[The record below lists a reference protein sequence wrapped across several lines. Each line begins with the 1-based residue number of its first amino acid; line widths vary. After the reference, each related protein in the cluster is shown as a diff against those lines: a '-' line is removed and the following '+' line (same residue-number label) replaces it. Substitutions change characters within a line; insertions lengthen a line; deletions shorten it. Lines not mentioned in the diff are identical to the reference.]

1 MSHLQLAPGA
11 LHTYVSDSYV
21 DQQVLHTILNTLKVF
36 NNFKAGHQVAWGRP
50 TIVTQPAS
58 FTSQNNL
65 TSDNNS
71 APYPQEGSGAE
82 NVTGGIT
89 VKVGYYAPS
98 GPTGQHALSSLTI
111 MQLRTALSEVCQQ
124 PVMLIVTRL
133 SGPYMDAT
141 VLSHYLA
148 REFKTKKFGRVI
160 NRMLGTIGTVANAT
174 PITTYP
180 NTAGGVQLPASLVG
194 VQVSVH
200 GRLSAEPARPRMTEE
215 RIVVGSL
222 TANDQQVLDSA
233 STTAINK
240 KNVYTVKVMLTHRL
254 LTDG

>member
-1 MSHLQLAPGA
+1 MAHLQLAPGA

-21 DQQVLHTILNTLKVF
+21 DQRVLHTIHNTLKVF

-50 TIVTQPAS
+50 TIITQPS
-58 FTSQNNL
+58 QITS
-65 TSDNNS
+65 TE
-71 APYPQEGSGAE
+71 YP
-82 NVTGGIT
+82 VGGIT
-89 VKVGYYAPS
+89 VKVGYYAPLNH
-98 GPTGQHALSSLTI
+98 TLSSLTI
-111 MQLRTALSEVCQQ
+111 MQLRTALSEVCQR

-141 VLSHYLA
+141 VLGHYLA
-148 REFKTKKFGRVI
+148 RELKTKKFARVV
-160 NRMLGTIGTVANAT
+160 NRTLGTIGTVSNST

-180 NTAGGVQLPASLVG
+180 NVNGVQLPASLVG

-200 GRLSAEPARPRMTEE
+200 GRLSAEPARPRMTEQ
-215 RIVVGSL
+215 RIIVGSL
-222 TANDQQVLDSA
+222 TANNNQVLETS

-254 LTDG
+254 

>member
-1 MSHLQLAPGA
+1 MAHLQLAPGA

-21 DQQVLHTILNTLKVF
+21 DEQVLHTIHNTLKVF
-36 NNFKAGHQVAWGRP
+36 NNFEAGHQVAWSRP
-50 TIVTQPAS
+50 TIVTLPLQQV
-58 FTSQNNL
+58 QNGEVG
-65 TSDNNS
+65 TAGNS
-71 APYPQEGSGAE
+71 SSSNTWGKGR
-82 NVTGGIT
+82 GGISL
-89 VKVGYYAPS
+89 KVGYYAPS
-98 GPTGQHALSSLTI
+98 NHALTSLTI
-111 MQLRTALSEVCQQ
+111 LQLQTALSEVCQR

-141 VLSHYLA
+141 VLGHYLA
-148 REFKTKKFGRVI
+148 RELKTKKFGRVI
-160 NRMLGTIGTVANAT
+160 NRMLGTIGTVSNAT

-180 NTAGGVQLPASLVG
+180 SINGVQLPASLVG

-200 GRLSAEPARPRMTEE
+200 GRLSAEPARPRMTEQ

-222 TANDQQVLDSA
+222 TANDQQVLDTS

-254 LTDG
+254 

>member
-1 MSHLQLAPGA
+1 MIIIHWSHTFFIIINMAHLQLAPGA

-21 DQQVLHTILNTLKVF
+21 DERVLHTINNTLKVF
-36 NNFKAGHQVAWGRP
+36 NHFEAGHQVAWGRP
-50 TIVTQPAS
+50 TIITRPAAG
-58 FTSQNNL
+58 L
-65 TSDNNS
+65 
-71 APYPQEGSGAE
+71 P
-82 NVTGGIT
+82 VGGIT

-98 GPTGQHALSSLTI
+98 NHALSSLTI
-111 MQLRTALSEVCQQ
+111 MQLRTALSEVCQR

-141 VLSHYLA
+141 VLGHYLA
-148 REFKTKKFGRVI
+148 RELKTKKFGRVI
-160 NRMLGTIGTVANAT
+160 NRMLGTIGTVSNAT

-180 NTAGGVQLPASLVG
+180 SVNGVLLPASLVG

-200 GRLSAEPARPRMTEE
+200 GRLSAEPARPRMTEQ

-222 TANDQQVLDSA
+222 TANDQQVLDTA

-254 LTDG
+254 LVDK